1 MSNFPRNNSVFERN
15 WYSVL
20 FWAAGFTD
28 GIDVY
33 EYFCLDHKE
42 ALGLAASEHALAGR
56 VLIGT
61 RFSVEGPCHD
71 HDRDCGGCGKNRE
84 IVGIICSEDLVRGMT
99 N

>member
-1 MSNFPRNNSVFERN
+1 MSDFPSNSSVFERD

-20 FWAAGFTD
+20 FWTDQLND
-28 GIDVY
+28 GIDMY
-33 EYFCLDHKE
+33 EYFCLNHNE
-42 ALGLAASEHALAGR
+42 ALGLAASEHKMAGH

-71 HDRDCGGCGKNRE
+71 HDIGCGGCGKNRE
-84 IVGIICSEDLVRGMT
+84 KVGIVCSQDLVRGVT